1 MKNKGVGLEVF
12 DPTGAAEVTYL
23 HAPRLSDLNGKTICE
38 LSNGLWEAHRIL
50 PLIRELL
57 TKQFPEVKII
67 PYTEFP
73 VGKGGIDNEK
83 IAEMVKKKGGHAVI
97 TGTAG

>member
-1 MKNKGVGLEVF
+1 MKNQGIELEVL
-12 DPTGAAEVTYL
+12 DPSGAREVTNL
-23 HAPRLSDLNGKTICE
+23 HASRLRDLNGKTICE
-38 LSNGLWEAHRIL
+38 LSNGLWEAHRTF

-57 TKQFPEVKII
+57 KKQFPDVRII

-73 VGKGGIDNEK
+73 VGKWGIEDEK

-97 TGTAG
+97 TGNAG